1 VKTAFFQRHVEFFGL
16 WEFGEWRSGIK
27 KMEDGTQYIPDV
39 ATEQLS
45 SVGAFSKATG
55 LPGGRGAAVR

>member
-27 KMEDGTQYIPDV
+27 KIEDGTQYIPDV

-45 SVGAFSKATG
+45 
-55 LPGGRGAAVR
+55 